1 MIVGSVRIAHSKGE
15 LLNSVQKTE
24 TIWER
29 TKGLLGRQGLKD
41 GEGLLIVPCNSIH
54 TFFMTFSL
62 DLVYLDRED
71 KVVKL
76 VKNIRP
82 WKMSGCF
89 RSAKVLEVGSRFII
103 TSGIKVGDQLLWERN
118 E

>member
-1 MIVGSVRIAHSKGE
+1 MIVGSVRIAHTRCEILS
-15 LLNSVQKTE
+15 SVQKTE
-24 TIWER
+24 TAWER
-29 TKGLLGRQGLKD
+29 TKGLLGRQALRD
-41 GEGLLIVPCNSIH
+41 SEGLLIAPCNSIH
-54 TFFMTFSL
+54 TFFMTFPL
-62 DLVYLDRED
+62 DVIYLDRED

-76 VKNIRP
+76 IEKLMP
-82 WKMSGCF
+82 WRVSGCF